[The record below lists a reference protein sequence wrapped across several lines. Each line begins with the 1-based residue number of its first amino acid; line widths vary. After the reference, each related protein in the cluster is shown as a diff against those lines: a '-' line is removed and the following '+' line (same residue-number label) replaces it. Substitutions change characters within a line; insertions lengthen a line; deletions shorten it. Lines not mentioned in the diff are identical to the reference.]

1 MKLTI
6 PTKSNENN
14 NVTNE
19 TNDRIR
25 AAEENDLGKDEIKIE
40 EREQSEKIRS
50 VTNKWNLLYDQ
61 ILVQVWIDQK

>member
-6 PTKSNENN
+6 PTKNNENN

-61 ILVQVWIDQK
+61 ILVQVWID

>member
-6 PTKSNENN
+6 PTKNNENN
-14 NVTNE
+14 NVMNE

-50 VTNKWNLLYDQ
+50 VTNKWNVLYDR
-61 ILVQVWIDQK
+61 ILVQVWIY